1 MRADITVIGGGPG
14 GYVAALRAAQKGTQ
28 TVIVEKDKLGGT
40 CLNVGCIPTKSLLA
54 STGIVNEIEKWKGN
68 GIKVDKVEFEL
79 DKIMNRKD
87 KIVNKLV
94 NGVASLIKNNDNIT
108 LIKGEAKIE
117 SNNKISVIKT
127 KGEHKIIKT
136 ENIIIA
142 TGSQPIEL
150 PNFPY
155 KNENIM
161 DNTDALSIDEIPE
174 KILIVGGGVIGAEF
188 ANIFNNLGSKV
199 TIIEKLK
206 RLVSYEE
213 KIAGN
218 HLKDVFKKRNIDIHL
233 NSEVIGYEEVDNKFE
248 VKFRKNNNEMKIVVD
263 KILIAVGR
271 KPIIKDVGLDKAG
284 VNYNKRRIK
293 VNNRME
299 TNIDNIYAVGDA
311 NGNYQLAHVAFQEG
325 IIAVDNALGGD
336 KEINY
341 NNVPR
346 CIYTDPEI
354 AAVGL
359 TEEEAREKY
368 GEDIKIGTFPYS
380 LNGKALSDKED
391 GIVKTIVETE
401 YNQLVG
407 MLIIGAHA
415 TELIGQGTIA
425 MSLESTV
432 ETIDDIILPHP
443 TLSEMIKESVLD
455 SIDMAIHI

>member
-14 GYVAALRAAQKGTQ
+14 GYVAALRAAQKGAR
-28 TVIVEKDKLGGT
+28 TVIIEKDKLGGT

-54 STGIVNEIEKWKGN
+54 STGIVNEIEKWNGK
-68 GIKVDKVEFEL
+68 GIKVGKVEFEL
-79 DKIMNRKD
+79 DKLMKRKD

-94 NGVASLIKNNDNIT
+94 NGVASLIENNNNIT
-108 LIKGEAKIE
+108 LIKGKAKID
-117 SNNKISVIKT
+117 SNNKISVLKT
-127 KGEHKIIKT
+127 DGEQKIINT
-136 ENIIIA
+136 DNIIIA

-161 DNTDALSIDEIPE
+161 DNTDALSIDKIPKE
-174 KILIVGGGVIGAEF
+174 ILIVGGGVIGAEF

-199 TIIEKLK
+199 TIIEKLT
-206 RLVSYEE
+206 RLVSSEE
-213 KIAGN
+213 EIAGN
-218 HLKDVFKKRNIDIHL
+218 NLKDVFEKRNIDIHL
-233 NSEVIGYEEVDNKFE
+233 NSEVLEYEEVDNKLE
-248 VKFRKNNNEMKIVVD
+248 VKFRKNNDEMKIEVD

-271 KPIIKDVGLDKAG
+271 KPIVKEVGLDKTG
-284 VNYNKRRIK
+284 VNYNKKRIK

-299 TNIDNIYAVGDA
+299 TNIDSIYAVGDV

-336 KEINY
+336 KELNY

-368 GEDIKIGTFPYS
+368 DEKIKIGTFPFS

-425 MSLESTV
+425 LSLESTV

-455 SIDMAIHI
+455 SIDMAVHI